1 MHMGLL
7 PLVVLLLS
15 VPFVAVY
22 AESIQPIQHTD
33 IAELMMKKHIFT
45 ADGRDFTVF
54 YKLSTIGGVG
64 ESTSED
70 HNARIMSMEIDKENT
85 SLVIHME
92 DVMQDDV
99 MSIKFQKEMLS
110 AEGNRFVILA
120 DGKEKKY
127 EYYTQE
133 DATGV
138 IFVLPKDTSQVEI
151 IGTRVIPEFQSVLLI
166 LVAVISVVLIAIR
179 AKLPSYQTW

>member
-1 MHMGLL
+1 MHMCML
-7 PLVVLLLS
+7 PLVVLVLS
-15 VPFVAVY
+15 TPFAAVY
-22 AESIQPIQHTD
+22 AESIQPVQYSD

-45 ADGRDFTVF
+45 VDGHDFTVF

-70 HNARIMSMEIDKENT
+70 HVARITSMEIDKENT
-85 SLVIHME
+85 SLLVSIE
-92 DVMQDDV
+92 GVMQDDV
-99 MSIKFQKEMLS
+99 MSMKFSKEMLS
-110 AEGNRFVILA
+110 ADGNRFVILT

-133 DATGV
+133 DSTGV

-151 IGTRVIPEFQSVLLI
+151 IGTRVIPEFQSVLPI
-166 LVAVISVVLIAIR
+166 LVAIISVVLIVTR
-179 AKLPSYQTW
+179 ARLASYQTW